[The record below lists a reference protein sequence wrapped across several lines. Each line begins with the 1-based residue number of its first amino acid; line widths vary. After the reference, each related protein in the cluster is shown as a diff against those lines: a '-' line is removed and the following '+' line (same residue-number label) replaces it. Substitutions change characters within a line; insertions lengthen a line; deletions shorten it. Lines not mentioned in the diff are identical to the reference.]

1 VSGAAG
7 DGSSKPSVERIE
19 RVSGAEA
26 AYRAIRSSIAS
37 GRFEQGL
44 RLTETRLSE
53 DLGVSRALVRE
64 ALNRLREEGLVVDQ
78 PYRGVHV
85 RTFSVD
91 DIVDIYNARIGLE
104 SVAAR
109 LIVRTGESPAR
120 LRELIEEMLAAA
132 RENDIPALIE
142 RELGFHQAL
151 CDLSGNRCIADLFRS
166 ISAQVQ
172 TIIGL
177 DTAAYGDPAGPYGD
191 PVGVARDHEPLVEAI
206 EQGDEDLAVDRLVR
220 HLVDVVP
227 PLDRIDQASEEARAR
242 LLPPLARP
250 AQT

>member
-1 VSGAAG
+1 MSGAAG
-7 DGSSKPSVERIE
+7 DGRSEPAVERIE

-109 LIVRTGESPAR
+109 LIVRTGASPAR
-120 LRELIEEMLAAA
+120 LRELIEEMLSAAH
-132 RENDIPALIE
+132 ENDIPALIE

-177 DTAAYGDPAGPYGD
+177 DTAAYGDP
-191 PVGVARDHEPLVEAI
+191 VGVARDHEPLVEAI
-206 EQGDEDLAVDRLVR
+206 EQGDEEVAVERLVR

-227 PLDRIDQASEEARAR
+227 PLDRIDEASEEARAR
-242 LLPPLARP
+242 LLHPLERP